1 MRCGSWPSAPMCK
14 CLASC
19 RVLVVAMAGT
29 SKRRRNTTTPSHHV
43 ATASA
48 NMHILAF
55 QSAASQTLKLST
67 RYVHFPDAENLT
79 EGPASNQLLNAIVV
93 FLHDIPRRHRRT
105 WTKMLRRAYPELN
118 NNNTLDQLIHKLVLR
133 CWRLRNTSN
142 PSILND
148 AIEFCAGE
156 GNLTMQCLE
165 HGLVASALDL
175 KYHPDHNMITR
186 VGLRLMI
193 DCISETKPGAL
204 NWWGTR
210 CSSFVSISKHC
221 HMLLMEFIMEV
232 LLFGALLGYT
242 PNPSP
247 YAPIPYIIDPMPL
260 YRPLPGAPFLL
271 DPIVLY
277 PTTCPWPSSDSFW
290 IFCIRWRQTNLRSDG
305 IFLMP
310 FRKAVGKRTMM

>member
-1 MRCGSWPSAPMCK
+1 MFLGFYVVSKLDSLVQTLMRRGSWPSAPMCR
-14 CLASC
+14 CLASR

-29 SKRRRNTTTPSHHV
+29 RKRRMNTTTPSHDA
-43 ATASA
+43 ATASP

-55 QSAASQTLKLST
+55 QAAASRKLKLSM
-67 RYVHFPDAENLT
+67 RYVQFPDSENLT
-79 EGPASNQLLNAIVV
+79 EGPASNQMLNAIVV

-105 WTKMLRRAYPELN
+105 WTKMLRQAYPELS
-118 NNNTLDQLIHKLVLR
+118 NNNTLHQLIHKLVLR
-133 CWRLRNTSN
+133 SWRFRHTSN

-186 VGLRLMI
+186 VGLRVMI

-210 CSSFVSISKHC
+210 CSSFVGISKRC
-221 HMLLMEFIMEV
+221 HMLLMEIIM
-232 LLFGALLGYT
+232 
-242 PNPSP
+242 
-247 YAPIPYIIDPMPL
+247 
-260 YRPLPGAPFLL
+260 
-271 DPIVLY
+271 
-277 PTTCPWPSSDSFW
+277 
-290 IFCIRWRQTNLRSDG
+290 
-305 IFLMP
+305 
-310 FRKAVGKRTMM
+310 